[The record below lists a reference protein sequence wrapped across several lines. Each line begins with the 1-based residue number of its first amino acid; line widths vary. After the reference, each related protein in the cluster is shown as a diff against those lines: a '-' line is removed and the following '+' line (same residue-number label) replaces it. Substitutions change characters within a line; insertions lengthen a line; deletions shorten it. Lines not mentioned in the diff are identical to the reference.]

1 MSIELEYALEH
12 KNDPAVLCC
21 RMEPGEISHH
31 NLEDPAI
38 FPDLVDT
45 GLLKLDGCLTIG
57 QCLGATLKETS
68 DSLTPLTAEIVDN
81 IQDPDAA
88 DGGEEEAPAA
98 EEADPAAD
106 EEEAPAEEA
115 APVAAP
121 AMAVPA
127 GTQMTFGGGVVKL
140 YIAEGKD
147 IAIEFPV

>member
-57 QCLGATLKETS
+57 QCIGATLKEVA
-68 DSLTPLTAEIVDN
+68 DSLTPLTADIVDN
-81 IQDPDAA
+81 IQDPSA
-88 DGGEEEAPAA
+88 GEEEAA
-98 EEADPAAD
+98 
-106 EEEAPAEEA
+106 EEAPAEA
-115 APVAAP
+115 AAP
-121 AMAVPA
+121 AVAVPA
-127 GTQMTFGGGVVKL
+127 GTQVQFSGGVVKL

-147 IAIEFPV
+147 ISIEFPV

>member
-57 QCLGATLKETS
+57 QCLGATLKEVS
-68 DSLTPLTAEIVDN
+68 DSLTPLTADIVDN
-81 IQDPDAA
+81 IQDPAA
-88 DGGEEEAPAA
+88 GEEEAA
-98 EEADPAAD
+98 
-106 EEEAPAEEA
+106 EEAPAEA
-115 APVAAP
+115 AAP
-121 AMAVPA
+121 ALAVPA

>member
-38 FPDLVDT
+38 FPDLIDT
-45 GLLKLDGCLTIG
+45 GLLNIDGCITIG
-57 QCLGATLKETS
+57 QALGATLKETS
-68 DSLTPLTAEIVDN
+68 DSLTPLTPAIVDN
-81 IQDPDAA
+81 IQDPDA
-88 DGGEEEAPAA
+88 GEEEAA
-98 EEADPAAD
+98 EEAPV
-106 EEEAPAEEA
+106 EA
-115 APVAAP
+115 AVP
-121 AMAVPA
+121 AVAVPA

>member
-38 FPDLVDT
+38 FPDLIDT
-45 GLLKLDGCLTIG
+45 GLLNTDGCLTIG
-57 QCLGATLKETS
+57 QCIGATLKETC
-68 DSLTPLTAEIVDN
+68 DSLTPLTPALVDN
-81 IQDPDAA
+81 IQDPDSA
-88 DGGEEEAPAA
+88 DEGAA
-98 EEADPAAD
+98 EAETAVADA
-106 EEEAPAEEA
+106 
-115 APVAAP
+115 AAP

-127 GTQMTFGGGVVKL
+127 GTQMTFAGGVVKL

>member
-45 GLLKLDGCLTIG
+45 GLLSLDGCLTIG

-68 DSLTPLTAEIVDN
+68 DSLTPLTAAIVDN
-81 IQDPDAA
+81 IQDPAA
-88 DGGEEEAPAA
+88 D
-98 EEADPAAD
+98 
-106 EEEAPAEEA
+106 EAPAEEEA
-115 APVAAP
+115 APAEAAAP

-127 GTQMTFGGGVVKL
+127 GTQVKFSGGVVKL

-147 IAIEFPV
+147 ISIEFPV

>member
-1 MSIELEYALEH
+1 LKENGGNDMSIELEYALEH

-38 FPDLVDT
+38 LPDLVDT

-57 QCLGATLKETS
+57 QCLGATLKEVS

-81 IQDPDAA
+81 IQDPAA
-88 DGGEEEAPAA
+88 GEEEAA
-98 EEADPAAD
+98 
-106 EEEAPAEEA
+106 EEAPAEA
-115 APVAAP
+115 AAP
-121 AMAVPA
+121 ALAVPA

-147 IAIEFPV
+147 IHIEFPV

>member
-68 DSLTPLTAEIVDN
+68 DSLTPLTAEIVVN
-81 IQDPDAA
+81 IQ
-88 DGGEEEAPAA
+88 
-98 EEADPAAD
+98 DPAAD

-115 APVAAP
+115 APAAAP

-127 GTQMTFGGGVVKL
+127 GTQVTFGGGVVKL

>member
-57 QCLGATLKETS
+57 QCLGATLKEVS
-68 DSLTPLTAEIVDN
+68 DSLTPLTADIVDN
-81 IQDPDAA
+81 IQDPDA
-88 DGGEEEAPAA
+88 GEEEAA
-98 EEADPAAD
+98 
-106 EEEAPAEEA
+106 EEAPAEA
-115 APVAAP
+115 AAP
-121 AMAVPA
+121 ALAVPA

-147 IAIEFPV
+147 IHIEFPV

>member
-88 DGGEEEAPAA
+88 GGDAAAEDGAA
-98 EEADPAAD
+98 EEAA
-106 EEEAPAEEA
+106 
-115 APVAAP
+115 VP

-127 GTQMTFGGGVVKL
+127 GTQIAVGGGVVKL

>member
-21 RMEPGEISHH
+21 RMEPGVIGHH

-57 QCLGATLKETS
+57 QCLGATLKEVS

-81 IQDPDAA
+81 IQDPAA
-88 DGGEEEAPAA
+88 GEEEA
-98 EEADPAAD
+98 
-106 EEEAPAEEA
+106 
-115 APVAAP
+115 AAP
-121 AMAVPA
+121 ALAVPA

>member
-21 RMEPGEISHH
+21 RMEGGNEITHH

-45 GLLKLDGCLTIG
+45 GLLKLDGCLTIA
-57 QCLGATLKETS
+57 QVLGATLKETS
-68 DSLTPLTAEIVDN
+68 DSLTPLTEAIVDN
-81 IQDPDAA
+81 IQDPEA
-88 DGGEEEAPAA
+88 GG
-98 EEADPAAD
+98 
-106 EEEAPAEEA
+106 EEAPAEEA
-115 APVAAP
+115 EAPAAAP
-121 AMAVPA
+121 AVAVPA
-127 GTQMTFGGGVVKL
+127 GTQKTFSGGVVKL

>member
-57 QCLGATLKETS
+57 QCLGATLKEVS

-81 IQDPDAA
+81 IQDPAA
-88 DGGEEEAPAA
+88 DEEAA
-98 EEADPAAD
+98 
-106 EEEAPAEEA
+106 EEEAPAEA
-115 APVAAP
+115 AAP
-121 AMAVPA
+121 AVAVPA
-127 GTQMTFGGGVVKL
+127 GTQVAFSGGVVKL

>member
-57 QCLGATLKETS
+57 QCIGATLKEVS
-68 DSLTPLTAEIVDN
+68 DSLTPLTADIVDN
-81 IQDPDAA
+81 IQDPDA
-88 DGGEEEAPAA
+88 GEEEAA
-98 EEADPAAD
+98 
-106 EEEAPAEEA
+106 EEAPAEA
-115 APVAAP
+115 AVP
-121 AMAVPA
+121 AVAVPA

-147 IAIEFPV
+147 IHIEFPV

>member
-57 QCLGATLKETS
+57 QCLGATLKEVS

-81 IQDPDAA
+81 IQDPAA
-88 DGGEEEAPAA
+88 GEEEAA
-98 EEADPAAD
+98 EEAP
-106 EEEAPAEEA
+106 EEA
-115 APVAAP
+115 AAP
-121 AMAVPA
+121 ALAVPA

>member
-21 RMEPGEISHH
+21 RLEGNNEITHH

-57 QCLGATLKETS
+57 QVIGATLKETS

-81 IQDPDAA
+81 IQDPEA
-88 DGGEEEAPAA
+88 GEEAAAEEPAA
-98 EEADPAAD
+98 EEA
-106 EEEAPAEEA
+106 
-115 APVAAP
+115 AAP
-121 AMAVPA
+121 AFTAPA
-127 GTQMTFGGGVVKL
+127 GSQVTFSGGVVKL

-147 IAIEFPV
+147 ISIEFPV

>member
-21 RMEPGEISHH
+21 RMEGNNEITHH

-57 QCLGATLKETS
+57 QCIGATLKVTS

-81 IQDPDAA
+81 IQDPEA
-88 DGGEEEAPAA
+88 GEEE
-98 EEADPAAD
+98 
-106 EEEAPAEEA
+106 PAEEA
-115 APVAAP
+115 APVEAAAP

-127 GTQMTFGGGVVKL
+127 GTQVTVGGGVVKL

>member
-21 RMEPGEISHH
+21 RMEPGVIGHH

-57 QCLGATLKETS
+57 QCLGATLKEVS

-81 IQDPDAA
+81 IQDPEA
-88 DGGEEEAPAA
+88 GEEAAA
-98 EEADPAAD
+98 EEAP
-106 EEEAPAEEA
+106 EEA
-115 APVAAP
+115 AVP
-121 AMAVPA
+121 AVAVPA

-140 YIAEGKD
+140 YITEVKD
-147 IAIEFPV
+147 IAIKFTV

>member
-57 QCLGATLKETS
+57 QCIGATLKETS

-81 IQDPDAA
+81 IQSC
-88 DGGEEEAPAA
+88 EEKA
-98 EEADPAAD
+98 E
-106 EEEAPAEEA
+106 AEEA
-115 APVAAP
+115 AEAAEAAVPVVAA
-121 AMAVPA
+121 PA
-127 GTQMTFGGGVVKL
+127 GTQMSFSGGIVKL
-140 YIAEGKD
+140 YIKEGKD

>member
-1 MSIELEYALEH
+1 
-12 KNDPAVLCC
+12 
-21 RMEPGEISHH
+21 MEPGEISHH

-57 QCLGATLKETS
+57 QCLGATLKEVS

-81 IQDPDAA
+81 IQDPAA
-88 DGGEEEAPAA
+88 GEEEAA
-98 EEADPAAD
+98 
-106 EEEAPAEEA
+106 EEAPAEA
-115 APVAAP
+115 AAP
-121 AMAVPA
+121 ALAVPA

-147 IAIEFPV
+147 IHIEFPV

>member
-1 MSIELEYALEH
+1 MSIDLEYALEH

-21 RMEPGEISHH
+21 RMEGNNEITHH

-45 GLLKLDGCLTIG
+45 GLLSLDGCLTIG

-68 DSLTPLTAEIVDN
+68 DSLTPLTAAIVDN
-81 IQDPDAA
+81 IQDPDA
-88 DGGEEEAPAA
+88 GEAA
-98 EEADPAAD
+98 A

-115 APVAAP
+115 APAFTA
-121 AMAVPA
+121 PA
-127 GTQMTFGGGVVKL
+127 GTQVQFSGGVVKL

-147 IAIEFPV
+147 ISIEFPV

>member
-38 FPDLVDT
+38 FPDLIDT
-45 GLLKLDGCLTIG
+45 GLLNIDGCITIG
-57 QCLGATLKETS
+57 QALGATLKETS
-68 DSLTPLTAEIVDN
+68 DSLTPLTPAIVDN
-81 IQDPDAA
+81 IQDPDA
-88 DGGEEEAPAA
+88 G
-98 EEADPAAD
+98 

-115 APVAAP
+115 AEAAP
-121 AMAVPA
+121 AIAAPA
-127 GTQMTFGGGVVKL
+127 GTQMTFSGGVVKL

-147 IAIEFPV
+147 ISIEFPV

>member
-57 QCLGATLKETS
+57 QCIGATLKEVS
-68 DSLTPLTAEIVDN
+68 DSLTPLTADIVDN
-81 IQDPDAA
+81 IQYPDA
-88 DGGEEEAPAA
+88 GEDAAA
-98 EEADPAAD
+98 EEAP
-106 EEEAPAEEA
+106 EEA
-115 APVAAP
+115 AAP
-121 AMAVPA
+121 AVAVPA
-127 GTQMTFGGGVVKL
+127 GTQVSYSGGVVKL

>member
-57 QCLGATLKETS
+57 QCLGATLKEVS

-81 IQDPDAA
+81 IQDPSA
-88 DGGEEEAPAA
+88 GEEEAA
-98 EEADPAAD
+98 
-106 EEEAPAEEA
+106 EEAPAE
-115 APVAAP
+115 AAP
-121 AMAVPA
+121 ALAVPT

>member
-38 FPDLVDT
+38 FPDLIDT
-45 GLLKLDGCLTIG
+45 GLLNIDGCITIG
-57 QCLGATLKETS
+57 QALGATLKETS
-68 DSLTPLTAEIVDN
+68 DSLTPLTPAIVDN
-81 IQDPDAA
+81 IQDPDA
-88 DGGEEEAPAA
+88 G
-98 EEADPAAD
+98 
-106 EEEAPAEEA
+106 EEAPAEEA
-115 APVAAP
+115 AEAAAP
-121 AMAVPA
+121 AIAAPA

>member
-45 GLLKLDGCLTIG
+45 GLLSLDGCLTIG

-68 DSLTPLTAEIVDN
+68 DSLTPLTAAIVDN
-81 IQDPDAA
+81 IQDPAA
-88 DGGEEEAPAA
+88 S
-98 EEADPAAD
+98 
-106 EEEAPAEEA
+106 EEAPAEEA
-115 APVAAP
+115 VAPAEAAAP

-127 GTQMTFGGGVVKL
+127 GTQVTFGGGVVKL